1 MPSTNSVNRAR
12 TEGYE
17 QGRADAIQ
25 HLRAFTG
32 VRPFAPDLDQP
43 EHRAYPE
50 YLAQLTRALA
60 VARER
65 AEDSLIEIHKIVDRI
80 AAAEEHERRI
90 LDERREDRSTKNPL
104 AQLADRVG
112 DFALPISKEIRT
124 LRKGLAR
131 QEAWRVRCLDDA
143 ERYGTEASKVARW
156 VDDCMAE
163 MEQARAARD
172 ERIDAERRESEHGE
186 RDVSP
191 RWCRTFRHEDFTAE
205 DPRRCGAFTFAGG
218 LRDVAGADFGYRW
231 RRDVDE
237 QDGVDGR
244 WALHHIQETNE
255 TILEFQ
261 PRSPDSAIWL
271 LGDTIESFDEAM
283 DVFLELE
290 QRQNERNSLAL
301 VLDAYEEHRAVKAHS

>member
-1 MPSTNSVNRAR
+1 MNRAR
-12 TEGYE
+12 EEGYE
-17 QGRADAIQ
+17 SGRSDTIRR
-25 HLRAFTG
+25 LRAFTG

-50 YLAQLTRALA
+50 YLAQLTGAHA

-65 AEDSLIEIHKIVDRI
+65 AEDALAQIRKLVDRI
-80 AAAEEHERRI
+80 AEAEERERQI
-90 LDERREDRSTKNPL
+90 LVRRREERSTKNPL
-104 AQLADRVG
+104 AQLGGRVG
-112 DFALPISKEIRT
+112 DFALPISKDIRA
-124 LRKGLAR
+124 LRKELAK
-131 QEAWRVRCLDDA
+131 QEAWRTRCLEDA
-143 ERYGTEASKVARW
+143 ERFGAEASKVARW

-163 MEQARAARD
+163 MEQAGAVREERAEADRLD
-172 ERIDAERRESEHGE
+172 VERGD

-191 RWCRTFRHEDFTAE
+191 RWCRVLRHEDFTAE
-205 DPRRCGAFTFAGG
+205 DPKRCGAFTFAGG

-237 QDGVDGR
+237 QRGVDGR

-261 PRSPDSAIWL
+261 PRSPGSAIWL
-271 LGDTIESFDEAM
+271 LGDAIESFDEAM

-301 VLDAYEEHRAVKAHS
+301 VLDAYEEHRAVKARS